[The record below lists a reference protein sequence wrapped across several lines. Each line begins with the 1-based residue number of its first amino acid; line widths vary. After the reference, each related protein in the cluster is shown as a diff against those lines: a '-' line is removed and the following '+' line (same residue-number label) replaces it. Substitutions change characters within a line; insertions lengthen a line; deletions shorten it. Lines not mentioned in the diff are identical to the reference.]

1 MSNTL
6 LKTELDQ
13 FKTEPGYYADGK
25 FGIRIESVVIVKE
38 AKTPNNFGDKGF
50 LAFEH
55 LTMASY
61 FEPFKPLPN
70 NYFEISVSHTKDSDS
85 AGALYIQR
93 TMLAQRVSCRDLC

>member
-25 FGIRIESVVIVKE
+25 FGIRIESIAIVKE

-50 LAFEH
+50 LAFERV
-55 LTMASY
+55 TMVSY
-61 FEPFKPLPN
+61 FGAFQTIIYLFRN
-70 NYFEISVSHTKDSDS
+70 SSVP
-85 AGALYIQR
+85 YR
-93 TMLAQRVSCRDLC
+93 RP